1 MQSSSVTNQYF
12 FLSLYLGYAQTNR
25 FLYLFISDRDKITL
39 NHQVTLVIQAIRL
52 KTPRHYLIFAGQL
65 CPKKDD
71 HLVGVQLMMN
81 HQATK
86 WYDVDIIRITFCTID
101 SKVRVYQTSPTYI
114 SLHY

>member
-1 MQSSSVTNQYF
+1 M
-12 FLSLYLGYAQTNR
+12 
-25 FLYLFISDRDKITL
+25 SDRVKIAL

-52 KTPRHYLIFAGQL
+52 KTPRHYLIFAGQP

-86 WYDVDIIRITFCTID
+86 WYDVDINKITFCIID
-101 SKVRVYQTSPTYI
+101 SEYGSCISNITYI
-114 SLHY
+114 YFVTLLGSK